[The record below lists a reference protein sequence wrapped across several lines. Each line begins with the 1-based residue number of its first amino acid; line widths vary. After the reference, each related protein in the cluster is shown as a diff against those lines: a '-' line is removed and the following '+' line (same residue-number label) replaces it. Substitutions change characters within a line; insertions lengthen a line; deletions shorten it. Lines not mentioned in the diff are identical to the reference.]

1 MISVVIISKDEES
14 LDGTLID
21 VTSQAGALEEPSE
34 VVVVDASDGRL
45 DHIRL
50 RHENHVRWLQFQQP
64 PGVRVS
70 IPHQRN
76 VGVRAAHGE
85 IIVFTDAGCQP
96 EPEWLVRLVAP
107 LLQDEHITAGLD
119 SRDAGRHQ
127 QTVRS
132 LGTAKSDIALS
143 DGTWCQQLC
152 FHREVFD
159 AVGGFDERFPYG
171 EDTDFCWRLANAGYQ
186 IRGVPE
192 AVIRHDWGTTRRQF
206 RRSYLYGK
214 ARVRLYRKHPARLRH
229 DPVTVVYPLFLL
241 GLPLTL
247 IFPFYPALLLIPA
260 WRNRSDGPVRVV
272 VEHLVY
278 GSCSRATGCPLRV
291 LARLDPVAWHRRYM
305 LASSKTTGKVASQ

>member
-21 VTSQAGALEEPSE
+21 VTSQARALEEPSE

-107 LLQDEHITAGLD
+107 LLQDEHITAGL
-119 SRDAGRHQ
+119 
-127 QTVRS
+127 T
-132 LGTAKSDIALS
+132 LGTPG
-143 DGTWCQQLC
+143 GTNKRYDRWAQRDLTSRYLTAPGAGNFA

-171 EDTDFCWRLANAGYQ
+171 EDTDFCWRLADAGYQ

-278 GSCSRATGCPLRV
+278 GIGV
-291 LARLDPVAWHRRYM
+291 LAQLVAR
-305 LASSKTTGKVASQ
+305 